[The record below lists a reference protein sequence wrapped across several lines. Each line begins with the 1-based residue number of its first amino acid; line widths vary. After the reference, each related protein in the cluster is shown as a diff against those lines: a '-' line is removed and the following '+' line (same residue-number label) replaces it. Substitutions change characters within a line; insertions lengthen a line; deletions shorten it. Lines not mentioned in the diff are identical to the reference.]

1 MNRKRVWISLML
13 ILVISILAACGGDDQ
28 SSGENEDG
36 KKVVKIWFG
45 REDFIPEDNF
55 EKFHEEHPD
64 IQVEADVVPL
74 EQAVSDFMRN
84 HTADNEPDI
93 VQVFHDN
100 VGTMVSQGALMDI
113 SDYVSEWEEND
124 SETFDKILS
133 QAWDIASWEEEV
145 YGMGIHV
152 GPYWHVYRKD
162 WFEEAGLEIPETY
175 DELLDAARELDTDEH
190 EGYALVGG
198 REHPAWWF
206 SSMFVSMGG
215 EYTET
220 GLPVI
225 DSEAGHYL
233 INFYQT
239 LMKEELIDPSAISW
253 SSGEMRGSFIGG
265 NAAMAPIGDNIF
277 PLIQEE
283 MSYGE
288 EWTAAPQPARP
299 GAEDKNVHEIWGW
312 PMMVS
317 SKTEH
322 PEEVM
327 EVLKYLSDTE
337 IVSEVA
343 QRYQPTT
350 NVEVMSSEEY
360 QEAKPWAADFEEEFA
375 NTIIMPSHINQG
387 EVMNVLLDIQQEA
400 LQNPDRDP
408 ADLAAEF
415 QPELDALDN

>member
-1 MNRKRVWISLML
+1 MKRICLPLML
-13 ILVISILAACGGDDQ
+13 FLIISILTACSNSQG
-28 SSGENEDG
+28 SSSETDDG
-36 KKVVKIWFG
+36 KKVVQIWFG
-45 REDFIPEDNF
+45 REDFIPADNF
-55 EKFHEEHPD
+55 KRFHEEHPD
-64 IQVEADVVPL
+64 IKVEADVVPL

-84 HTADNEPDI
+84 HSAGNEPDI

-100 VGTMVSQGALMDI
+100 VGAMVSQNTLMDI
-113 SDYVSEWEEND
+113 SKYVKQWEEND
-124 SETFDKILS
+124 PETFNKILS
-133 QAWDIASWEEEV
+133 QAWDIASWEDKV

-162 WFEEAGLEIPETY
+162 WFEQEGLEIPKTY
-175 DELLDAARELDTDEH
+175 DELLVAARVLDSEEH

-206 SSMFVSMGG
+206 SSLFVSMGG
-215 EYTET
+215 EYTDT
-220 GLPVI
+220 GLPII
-225 DSEAGHYL
+225 DSDAGHYL

-239 LMKEELIDPSAISW
+239 LMREELIDPSAISW
-253 SSGEMRGSFIGG
+253 SSGEMRGAFIGG

-283 MSYGE
+283 MTYGE

-299 GAEDKNVHEIWGW
+299 GAEDKNIHEIWGW

-317 SKTEH
+317 SNAEH
-322 PEEVM
+322 PEAVM

-350 NVEVMSSEEY
+350 NSEVMSSEAY
-360 QEAKPWAADFEEEFA
+360 KEAKPWAADFKEEFA
-375 NTIIMPSHINQG
+375 NTIIMPSHIKQG
-387 EVMNVLLDIQQEA
+387 EVMNILIDIQQEA

-408 ADLAAEF
+408 ADIAAEY
-415 QPELDALDN
+415 QPKLDALDK